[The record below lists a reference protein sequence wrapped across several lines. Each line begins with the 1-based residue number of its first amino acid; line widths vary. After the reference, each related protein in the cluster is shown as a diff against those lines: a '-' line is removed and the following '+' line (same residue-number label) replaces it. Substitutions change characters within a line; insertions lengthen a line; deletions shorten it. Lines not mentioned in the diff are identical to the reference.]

1 MGSSPLTVRLPVR
14 GRALFCASLMVLAGV
29 PAGAQ
34 LPSRPVI
41 DPVKELAAIKSAS
54 ELDADPAD
62 AEAVRDICTA
72 CHSSSQFLG
81 TPRSSGRWE
90 QLFGQMAQQGAR
102 PNDEQVDRIV
112 RYFQRNLMVVNV
124 NTSPDE
130 ELGPTL
136 QTSPEVTAAITL
148 RRLQRKFTGIADL
161 AAIPGVNR
169 TVLEG
174 LKDRLQ
180 FSSGLG

>member
-1 MGSSPLTVRLPVR
+1 MISSLIKARLPKG
-14 GRALFCASLMVLAGV
+14 GRAIFSLMVFLGLVALISGRAV
-29 PAGAQ
+29 AQ
-34 LPSRPVI
+34 LPARPVI
-41 DPVKELAAIKSAS
+41 DPAKELAAIKAAS
-54 ELDADPAD
+54 ELDSDPAD
-62 AEAVRDICTA
+62 AEAVRDVCTA

-81 TPRSSGRWE
+81 TPRSSSRWE

-102 PNDEQVDRIV
+102 PTDAQVDQIV

-136 QTSPEVTAAITL
+136 QISPETTAAITL
-148 RRLQRKFTGIADL
+148 RRVQRKFTGIADL
-161 AAIPGVNR
+161 AAVPGVNR
-169 TVLEG
+169 AVLEG

-180 FSSGLG
+180 F

>member
-1 MGSSPLTVRLPVR
+1 MLSSRIAARLPKC
-14 GRALFCASLMVLAGV
+14 GRAILSLVFFLGLAALISG
-29 PAGAQ
+29 PAIAQ
-34 LPSRPVI
+34 LPARPVI
-41 DPVKELAAIKSAS
+41 DPAKELAAIKAAS
-54 ELDADPAD
+54 ELDSDPAD
-62 AEAVRDICTA
+62 SEAVRDVCTA

-81 TPRSSGRWE
+81 TPRSSSRWE

-136 QTSPEVTAAITL
+136 QTSPETTAAITL
-148 RRLQRKFTGIADL
+148 RRVQRKFTGIADL
-161 AAIPGVNR
+161 AAVPGVDR
-169 TVLEG
+169 SVLER

-180 FSSGLG
+180 F

>member
-1 MGSSPLTVRLPVR
+1 MLSFLPTTRLPKCSRPLVCLF
-14 GRALFCASLMVLAGV
+14 ALVNA
-29 PAGAQ
+29 PAMAQ
-34 LPSRPVI
+34 LPPRPVI
-41 DPVKELAAIKSAS
+41 DPAQELAAIKAAS
-54 ELDADPAD
+54 QLDNDPSD
-62 AEAVRDICTA
+62 AEAVRDVCTA

-81 TPRSSGRWE
+81 TPRSSSRWE
-90 QLFGQMAQQGAR
+90 ELFGQMARQGAH

-136 QTSPEVTAAITL
+136 QTSAEVTAAITL
-148 RRLQRKFTGIADL
+148 RRMQRKFTGIADL
-161 AAIPGVNR
+161 ATIPGVDR
-169 TVLEG
+169 RVLER

-180 FSSGLG
+180 F

>member
-1 MGSSPLTVRLPVR
+1 MTSSPDTARLPKSSRV
-14 GRALFCASLMVLAGV
+14 LFCLALLALV
-29 PAGAQ
+29 RAPALAQ
-34 LPSRPVI
+34 LPPRPVI
-41 DPVKELAAIKSAS
+41 DPAKELAAIKAAS
-54 ELDADPAD
+54 ELDSDPLD
-62 AEAVRDICTA
+62 AQAVRDICTA

-81 TPRSSGRWE
+81 TPRSSSRWE

-136 QTSPEVTAAITL
+136 QTTPEVTAAITL
-148 RRLQRKFTGIADL
+148 RRRLQKFTGIADL
-161 AAIPGVNR
+161 ASIPGVDR
-169 TVLEG
+169 AVLVK

-180 FSSGLG
+180 F

>member
-1 MGSSPLTVRLPVR
+1 MLSSLVAAWLPKS
-14 GRALFCASLMVLAGV
+14 GRAILSLIFSLGLFALLSG
-29 PAGAQ
+29 PATAQ
-34 LPSRPVI
+34 LPARPVM
-41 DPVKELAAIKSAS
+41 DPAK
-54 ELDADPAD
+54 ELDAIKAASTLDDDPAD
-62 AEAVRDICTA
+62 AEAVQQVCTA

-81 TPRSSGRWE
+81 TPRSSSRWE

-102 PNDEQVDRIV
+102 PTDTQVDQIV

-136 QTSPEVTAAITL
+136 QISPETAAAITL
-148 RRLQRKFTGIADL
+148 RRVQRKFTGIADL
-161 AAIPGVNR
+161 AAVPGVDR
-169 TVLEG
+169 SVLER

-180 FSSGLG
+180 F

>member
-1 MGSSPLTVRLPVR
+1 MISSRVTARPPKC
-14 GRALFCASLMVLAGV
+14 GRAILSWAFLSLGLFALASYPVA
-29 PAGAQ
+29 AQ
-34 LPSRPVI
+34 LPARPVI
-41 DPVKELAAIKSAS
+41 DPAKELAAIKAAS
-54 ELDADPAD
+54 TLDNDPAD
-62 AEAVRDICTA
+62 AEAVQQVCTA

-81 TPRSSGRWE
+81 TPRSSSRWE
-90 QLFGQMAQQGAR
+90 QVFGQMAQQGAR

-136 QTSPEVTAAITL
+136 QTSPETTAAITL
-148 RRLQRKFTGIADL
+148 RRVQHKFTGIADL

-169 TVLEG
+169 SVLEG

-180 FSSGLG
+180 F

>member
-1 MGSSPLTVRLPVR
+1 MLSSWITARLPKG
-14 GRALFCASLMVLAGV
+14 GRAIVCLGLLALVGA
-29 PAGAQ
+29 PAIAQ
-34 LPSRPVI
+34 LPPRPVI
-41 DPVKELAAIKSAS
+41 DPAKELAAIKAAS
-54 ELDADPAD
+54 DLDKDPVD
-62 AEAVRDICTA
+62 AEAVRDVCTA

-81 TPRSSGRWE
+81 TPRSSSRWE

-136 QTSPEVTAAITL
+136 QTSPETTAAITL
-148 RRLQRKFTGIADL
+148 RRMQRKFTGIADL
-161 AAIPGVNR
+161 ATIAGVDR
-169 TVLEG
+169 SVLLG

-180 FSSGLG
+180 F

>member
-1 MGSSPLTVRLPVR
+1 MLLSLVIARPRKCGP
-14 GRALFCASLMVLAGV
+14 ALFCLAFLVFAGA
-29 PAGAQ
+29 PAIAQ
-34 LPSRPVI
+34 LPAKPVI
-41 DPVKELAAIKSAS
+41 DPVRELTAIKTAS
-54 ELDADPAD
+54 ELDSDPAD
-62 AEAVRDICTA
+62 AEAVRDVCTA

-81 TPRSSGRWE
+81 TPRSSSRWE

-102 PNDEQVDRIV
+102 PDDEQVDRIV

-136 QTSPEVTAAITL
+136 QTSTETTAAITL
-148 RRLQRKFTGIADL
+148 RRVQHKFTGLADL
-161 AAIPGVNR
+161 ASVPGVDR
-169 TVLEG
+169 SVLKG

-180 FSSGLG
+180 F

>member
-1 MGSSPLTVRLPVR
+1 MLSPSVTARLPKG
-14 GRALFCASLMVLAGV
+14 GRAFLFFLLLLGLIALISGRAT
-29 PAGAQ
+29 AQ
-34 LPSRPVI
+34 LPPRPVI
-41 DPVKELAAIKSAS
+41 DPAQELAAIKAAS
-54 ELDADPAD
+54 ELDSDPAD
-62 AEAVRDICTA
+62 AQAVRDVCTA

-81 TPRSSGRWE
+81 TPRSSSRWE

-124 NTSPDE
+124 NSSPDE

-136 QTSPEVTAAITL
+136 QTSPEITAAITL
-148 RRLQRKFTGIADL
+148 RRVQRKFAGIADL
-161 AAIPGVNR
+161 ASVPGVDR
-169 TVLEG
+169 SVLVR

-180 FSSGLG
+180 F

>member
-1 MGSSPLTVRLPVR
+1 MLSSKITTRPLKG
-14 GRALFCASLMVLAGV
+14 GRVFLSLGLAVVLCG
-29 PAGAQ
+29 PAIAQ
-34 LPSRPVI
+34 LPARPVI
-41 DPVKELAAIKSAS
+41 DPVKELAAIKAAS
-54 ELDADPAD
+54 TLDDVPGD
-62 AEAVRDICTA
+62 AEAVQQVCTA

-81 TPRSSGRWE
+81 TPRSSSRWE

-102 PNDEQVDRIV
+102 PTEEQIDQIV
-112 RYFQRNLMVVNV
+112 RYFQRNLTVVNV

-148 RRLQRKFTGIADL
+148 RRIQRKFTGIADL
-161 AAIPGVNR
+161 ASVPGVNR
-169 TVLEG
+169 AVLEK

-180 FSSGLG
+180 F